1 MMKAPHISS
10 ITILLYS
17 AVISLLLFQGG
28 CAKQHVT
35 SIMETTAYCNC
46 SSCCGWERGRWRYL
60 KLNFWN
66 KYVSK
71 GPSKGR
77 PYSGLTASGTTP
89 REPNPGLFSLDSLAH
104 PWMIPPR
111 LILFPWYLLPHDGTI
126 AADTSYYPFGT
137 RMYVPGYGWGV
148 VEDRGSAIQGATRI
162 DLYFSSH
169 REALFWGR
177 KKIEVKI
184 VPQ

>member
-1 MMKAPHISS
+1 MKNNNSS
-10 ITILLYS
+10 FYKSIIFSIYM
-17 AVISLLLFQGG
+17 SLLLFQGG
-28 CAKQHVT
+28 CATQRVT

-46 SSCCGWERGRWRYL
+46 SSCCSWERGSWRYL

-71 GPSKGR
+71 GPDKGR
-77 PYSGLTASGTTP
+77 TYSGLTANGTSP
-89 REPNPGLFSLDSLAH
+89 REPNPGLFSLDSITR

-111 LILFPWYLLPHDGTI
+111 LILFPWFLLPHDGTI

-148 VEDRGSAIQGATRI
+148 VEDRGGAIKGASRI
-162 DLYFSSH
+162 DLYFNSH
-169 REALFWGR
+169 SDALSWGR
-177 KKIEVKI
+177 KRVEVI
-184 VPQ
+184 VEPR